1 MINIFYSEK
10 YWGHSQT
17 MNGPQKVVKNLLQS
31 LDDCNVPYAINEE
44 KYDKTLFVHWSTD
57 MLGHYEDLE
66 NKKNLLVGPQIWAW
80 SNEFHLLK
88 EYNKVLLPSLWCEKS
103 MNKFFPKVKTG
114 VWPVAIYPP
123 EIKNNN
129 KTDCLVYFKSRP
141 ENDLLSVLNYLDN
154 RNITYTGLEY
164 GRYSQDEFKES
175 LSDVKYCIIIDNTES
190 QGIAIQEMMASNK
203 PLLVWNQTVWNHM
216 GDDYIVD
223 GTSIPYWSSD
233 CGEKFD
239 KFENFDEVFNLFL
252 SKLDEYNPKKYID
265 SELSPKKSI
274 DTLLTLF

>member
-1 MINIFYSEK
+1 MINIYYTEK

-31 LDDCNVPYAINEE
+31 LKDCNIPFAINEE
-44 KYDKTLFVHWSTD
+44 VYDKTLFVHWSTD
-57 MLGHYEDLE
+57 MLGHYYELK

-80 SNEFHLLK
+80 SNEFHQLK
-88 EYNKVLLPSLWCEKS
+88 EYNKVLLPSKWCEDS

-123 EIKNNN
+123 EIKENI

-141 ENDLLSVLNYLDN
+141 ELDLINVLNYLDKN
-154 RNITYTGLEY
+154 KITYTGLEY
-164 GRYSQDEFKES
+164 GRYTQEEFRES
-175 LSDVKYCIIIDNTES
+175 ISEVKYCIIIDNTES
-190 QGIAIQEMMASNK
+190 QGIAIQEMMAYNK
-203 PLLVWNQTVWNHM
+203 PLLVWNQTVWNHL

-223 GTSIPYWSSD
+223 GTSIQYWSSD

-239 KFENFDEVFNLFL
+239 NFEDFDKKFNLFIDN
-252 SKLDEYNPKKYID
+252 LDKYSPKKYVD
-265 SELSPKKSI
+265 ENLSPQKSI
-274 DTLLTLF
+274 ETLLNLF